1 MAENN
6 KKKVDNLD
14 ERVGCINEKLN
25 DLPSILVDIR
35 DELEIKE
42 NESLR
47 TDYDKLRTEFE
58 AEKDVNNQI
67 LHILAERL
75 SQVETRQTQMDFS
88 IENLFNK
95 MNENMTNME
104 KHMVSHAAY
113 MTDYLKTFA
122 ETFGKSFGKTIV
134 VPSVM
139 SIENRLKISNE
150 ALELN

>member
-1 MAENN
+1 
-6 KKKVDNLD
+6 
-14 ERVGCINEKLN
+14 
-25 DLPSILVDIR
+25 
-35 DELEIKE
+35 LEIKE
-42 NESLR
+42 NKSLR

-75 SQVETRQTQMDFS
+75 TQVETRQTQMDLN

-95 MNENMTNME
+95 MKENMTNME

-113 MTDYLKTFA
+113 MTDYLKIFA

-134 VPSVM
+134 LPSVM

>member
-1 MAENN
+1 MYSILYLYKSLKHTKENEIRENGKKQMAEVAKEGKELAENN
-6 KKKVDNLD
+6 KKKVDHLD
-14 ERVGCINEKLN
+14 ERLGHIKEKLN
-25 DLPSILVDIR
+25 DYARILVDIR

-42 NESLR
+42 NKSLR

-75 SQVETRQTQMDFS
+75 TQVETRQTQMDLS

-104 KHMVSHAAY
+104 NILLSL
-113 MTDYLKTFA
+113 TLF
-122 ETFGKSFGKTIV
+122 F
-134 VPSVM
+134 
-139 SIENRLKISNE
+139 
-150 ALELN
+150 